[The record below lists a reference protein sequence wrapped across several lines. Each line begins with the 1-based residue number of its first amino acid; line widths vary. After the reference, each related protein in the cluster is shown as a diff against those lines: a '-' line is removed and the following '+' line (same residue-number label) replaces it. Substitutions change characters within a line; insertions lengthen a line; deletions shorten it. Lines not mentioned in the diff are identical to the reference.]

1 MNLNFIQEFGLRLGR
16 YPSAVLAL
24 RTNDAT
30 LFLSANKEDDII
42 SRLFLMKSGS
52 AVSSL
57 LNKIDNSI

>member
-24 RTNDAT
+24 RRNDAT
-30 LFLSANKEDDII
+30 LFLSGNKEDDII

-52 AVSSL
+52 AVPSF
-57 LNKIDNSI
+57 LNETDNSM